1 MLIELSVAIIAVAF
15 VGLTAYV
22 IISLRSINETV
33 QTVSRTLEK
42 VQLHVDEVTRETVV
56 LMKSTTQITED
67 LHNKLKHVDA
77 LFESVG
83 EVGDA
88 VNQVTASMKQVSATV
103 TKSITH
109 GVESGVHKQQKR
121 IDEVIHWTNVAINL
135 WQKFQSFKSNKPKGE
150 DRNV

>member
-22 IISLRSINETV
+22 IISLRSINESV

-42 VQLHVDEVTRETVV
+42 AQLHVDEVTRETVI
-56 LMKSTTQITED
+56 LMRSTTQITED

-109 GVESGVHKQQKR
+109 GVENGVHKQQKR

-150 DRNV
+150 DQNV